1 MANTDR
7 EVPVSM
13 GDWMIT
19 MLLMAIPIVNLI
31 MVFVWAFGGGAP
43 LSKANWAKAML
54 VWMLIGIVLW
64 IALAVFMGAAMVA
77 FARQAA

>member
-1 MANTDR
+1 MTNTDR

-54 VWMLIGIVLW
+54 VWILIGIVLW
-64 IALAVFMGAAMVA
+64 IALAVFMGAALVA
-77 FARQAA
+77 FTRQAA

>member
-1 MANTDR
+1 MSNTDR

-13 GDWMIT
+13 GEWMVT
-19 MLLMAIPIVNLI
+19 LLLMAIPIVNLI
-31 MVFVWAFGGGAP
+31 MVLVWAFGGGAP

-64 IALAVFMGAAMVA
+64 VVLAVFMGAAMVA
-77 FARQAA
+77 LTRQTV